1 MKDKK
6 EKNISACPRLGT
18 VGGQAVIEGVMMKSA
33 DRYSVACRLESGKIR
48 VVNREF
54 RSVRSKIKIFNLPIL
69 RGIVNMIEMM
79 KLSYETLGVSADAMG
94 IDELEAESK
103 FEKWMKKHLG
113 NHIVDII
120 MGIAM
125 VFGFAI
131 GIGLFFFLPIWA
143 TKGIEALAGG
153 DIGWVKNLVEGVIK
167 IGIFI
172 GYLSLVSLMRDIRR
186 TFEYHG
192 AEHKT
197 IFCYEAGEELTP
209 ENVKKYKRFHPRC
222 GTSFLFVMLIL
233 SIIIYSFPFVTWDN
247 MLLRMLTKILI
258 LPLIIGIGYEFIRFA
273 GRHDNAFVRIL
284 SAPGLWMQ
292 RITTR
297 EPDDSEIECAITA
310 LKCALPEV
318 FPDFTLPPEL
328 AEDPKPENQSE
339 SAADSAL
346 KTSDAPED
354 GERA

>member
-6 EKNISACPRLGT
+6 DNNIACPRLGT

-33 DRYSVACRLESGKIR
+33 DRYSVACRLENGRIR

-54 RSVRSKIKIFNLPIL
+54 RSVRSKHKLFNLPII
-69 RGIVNMIEMM
+69 RGVVNMIEMM

-94 IDELEAESK
+94 IDDIEAESK
-103 FEKWMKKHLG
+103 FEKWMKAHLG
-113 NHIVDII
+113 GHIVDII

-125 VFGFAI
+125 VFGLAI

-153 DIGWVKNLVEGVIK
+153 NIGWIKNLVEGIIK
-167 IGIFI
+167 IIIFI
-172 GYLSLVSLMRDIRR
+172 GYLSLVSCMKDIRR

-247 MLLRMLTKILI
+247 VILRALTKIVI

-273 GRHDNAFVRIL
+273 GRHDNAFVRAL

-292 RITTR
+292 RLTTR

-318 FPDFTLPPEL
+318 FPDFTLAPEL
-328 AEDPKPENQSE
+328 AEEQKSADAQPSE
-339 SAADSAL
+339 PQNAKASNGGAGA
-346 KTSDAPED
+346 
-354 GERA
+354 